1 MQAKDAKE
9 LSTGSPKRQFSSLN
23 QRVEKSA
30 DASERAPSPGSALY
44 LDNIGHRYT
53 SAGPVILN
61 GLTLSVAP
69 EEVVAIVGRSGTGK
83 STLLNIMAGLRKP
96 QSGSVYAGGQAVVAP
111 APARILMSQHPAL
124 FPWMTVRQNVGL
136 GLRFTGKRANA
147 PARVDAMLELVELG
161 HHANT
166 NVQDLSGGQQQR
178 VALARALAP
187 KPDILLLDEPF
198 SALDMLSRTR
208 LQRLIRQTAKN
219 SRFTVILVT
228 HDLAEAAVMADRV
241 FVLSPVPG
249 KPPEEIPIDLPEKC
263 RTPGDDAI
271 KQIAERLTS
280 MLDDLAMT
288 EESLHSAQL

>member
-1 MQAKDAKE
+1 MQAKDANIP
-9 LSTGSPKRQFSSLN
+9 TAQVRGPDNFA
-23 QRVEKSA
+23 VEQYVEASA
-30 DASERAPSPGSALY
+30 AAQERNPAAGSALH
-44 LDNIGHRYT
+44 LDNILHRYT

-61 GLTLSVAP
+61 ALTLSVAR
-69 EEVVAIVGRSGTGK
+69 EDVVAIVGRSGTGK

-96 QSGSVYAGGQAVVAP
+96 QSGAVYAGGQAVVAP
-111 APARILMSQHPAL
+111 SPARTLMSQHPAL

-136 GLRFTGKRANA
+136 GLRFTGKRDGA
-147 PARVDAMLELVELG
+147 PARVEAMLDLVEMA
-161 HHANT
+161 HHADT

-187 KPDILLLDEPF
+187 EPELLLLDEPL

-208 LQRLIRQTAKN
+208 LQRLIRRTAK
-219 SRFTVILVT
+219 SSKFTVVIVT

-241 FVLSPVPG
+241 LVLSPVPG
-249 KPPEEIPIDLPEKC
+249 KPPEDIRINLHEEC

-271 KQIAERLTS
+271 KRTAERLTS
-280 MLDDLAMT
+280 MLQDLALT